1 MNGQEAGI
9 VATLTHARRRPGLW
23 PQELLRAGL
32 LPGTHKHPF
41 DRMLLAQAHMENL
54 TIIGNHTLLDDYGVQ
69 RVW

>member
-1 MNGQEAGI
+1 MRKQLLPEGARLKSLSISTEHGI
-9 VATLTHARRRPGLW
+9 
-23 PQELLRAGL
+23 RAGL